1 VRWNHNNHRLARI
14 SFFLMMIIC
23 WASLCFGQ
31 LSGRFY
37 LDREAYAPGEPVFM
51 YFEVTNNSADAYNIL
66 AADPYSFCSGYRI
79 HVSSDPMPGSVCK
92 QLDRAGSCLLSQ
104 VLLFPG
110 KSRTERILLNYDHEI
125 DRPGDYQV
133 GARRRLP
140 YREGESSFLSS
151 SAPAVEFAGQLRFR
165 IDSDKNIYLYHGLLR
180 SLADQLQSSDPPTV
194 IEAARTL
201 AALGPHSME
210 STLLQFPENS
220 LSRPYAP
227 LAFHRLNTKRST
239 VALAQLLRQ
248 SRMGSPEN
256 LESATYLGDT
266 GDPQWFPLL
275 RDLASKQPGGEYVY
289 PAAQAGGDDAVPFL
303 TGLMHRREKLSVDV
317 AISGFAY
324 TGSRAAIPILLKL
337 LNGPNTDSAGRA
349 LYGLRRLTHMTI
361 GRESWPDRP
370 QSQYPRWAQWWERSE
385 KTSRIYKANEC
396 GDFHQLP

>member
-1 VRWNHNNHRLARI
+1 MRWSHNKHRLTPN
-14 SFFLMMIIC
+14 FVMIIC
-23 WASLCFGQ
+23 WSSLCFGQ

-37 LDREAYAPGEPVFM
+37 LDREAYTPGEPVFL
-51 YFEVTNNSADAYNIL
+51 YFELTNNGAVAYNIL

-79 HVSSDPMPGSVCK
+79 HVSTDPKPGSVCE
-92 QLDRAGSCLLSQ
+92 QLGRAGSCLLSH
-104 VLLFPG
+104 VLLLPG
-110 KSRTERILLNYDHEI
+110 KSRTERILLNYDHQI
-125 DRPGDYQV
+125 DRPGDYQM

-151 SAPAVEFAGQLRFR
+151 SSPAAEFAAQLRFR
-165 IDSDKNIYLYHGLLR
+165 VDSHKSIYLYQRVLR
-180 SLADQLQSSDPPTV
+180 RLADQLQSSDPLTV
-194 IEAARTL
+194 SEAARTM

-210 STLLQFPENS
+210 STLLRFPENS

-239 VALAQLLRQ
+239 LALAQCLRQ

-256 LESATYLGDT
+256 LESAAYLGDT

-275 RDLASKQPGGEYVY
+275 RELASKEPGGEYVY

-303 TGLMHRREKLSVDV
+303 TILMHRREKLSVEV

-337 LNGPNTDSAGRA
+337 LNGANTDSADRA

-361 GRESWPDRP
+361 GHELLPVRP
-370 QSQYPRWAQWWERSE
+370 QSQYPRWAQWWERSG
-385 KTSRIYKANEC
+385 KTARIYKANEC